1 MEWVGCLL
9 YKRLAKGQPENLYL
23 MRCAIWYHLYNLY
36 NVKNTHREALLLVV
50 KPVTSLKV
58 TLLHECWS
66 TFFKLYKWY
75 QITQS
80 ITYVNI
86 SWYSINILVL
96 NNHNSNQNTYLCY
109 FF

>member
-23 MRCAIWYHLYNLY
+23 MRCAILYHLYNLY

-66 TFFKLYKWY
+66 TFFKL
-75 QITQS
+75 
-80 ITYVNI
+80 
-86 SWYSINILVL
+86 
-96 NNHNSNQNTYLCY
+96 
-109 FF
+109 

>member
-9 YKRLAKGQPENLYL
+9 YKRLAKGQSENLYL
-23 MRCAIWYHLYNLY
+23 MRCAIWYYLYNLY
-36 NVKNTHREALLLVV
+36 NVKSTHRAALLLVV
-50 KPVTSLKV
+50 KPATSLKV
-58 TLLHECWS
+58 TLFHECCS

-86 SWYSINILVL
+86 SWYSINILVRVE
-96 NNHNSNQNTYLCY
+96 QP
-109 FF
+109 